1 MPPPADDD
9 DDLARAAAAG
19 SSAAFGE
26 LMRVHKCRIFA
37 MAAGYARNHHEL
49 DDLAQDIFIRAW
61 RGLPTWQGAAPFGH
75 WLARVAV
82 RACYD
87 FLRRHRQRRARE
99 VSRDALL
106 ADGVILA
113 EPEAGTASAEENA
126 ALVRVRCALSRLH
139 PRDQLV
145 LTLLELEDRTVREV
159 AALTGWSESNVK
171 VRAHRAR
178 TRLRRQLETLPPP
191 A

>member
-1 MPPPADDD
+1 MPPDADDE
-9 DDLARAAAAG
+9 LARAAAAG

-26 LMRVHKCRIFA
+26 LIRAHKGRIFS

-61 RGLPTWQGAAPFGH
+61 RGLPTWQGTAPFGH

-113 EPEAGTASAEENA
+113 EPEAGSVAVDENA
-126 ALVRVRCALSRLH
+126 ALARVRRAMSRLH

-145 LTLLELEDRTVREV
+145 LTLLELEDRPVREV

-178 TRLRRQLETLPPP
+178 ARLRQQLEADPDR